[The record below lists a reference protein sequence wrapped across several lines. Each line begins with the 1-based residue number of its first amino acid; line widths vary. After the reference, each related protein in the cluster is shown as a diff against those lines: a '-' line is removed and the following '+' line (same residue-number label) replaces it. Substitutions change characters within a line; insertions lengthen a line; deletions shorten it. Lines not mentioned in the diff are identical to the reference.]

1 MHTAQIVANRH
12 GFETVEVEPLLTER
26 SFGEA
31 EGMEYAQ
38 WKAGHTD
45 HAQIPGVE
53 TLSELEVRV
62 RELLGR
68 IATKYAGKR
77 VLAVSHGAFIRKV
90 VRVTSDKQLPLEGQ
104 RFGNASLSTFKHA
117 GDSWKIL
124 NFNPETLV

>member
-1 MHTAQIVANRH
+1 MSTSLAP
-12 GFETVEVEPLLTER
+12 ETFTETNVFGLT
-26 SFGEA
+26 SFIQSTCFLWSS
-31 EGMEYAQ
+31 MEYTE

-45 HAQIPGVE
+45 HALIPGIE
-53 TLSELEVRV
+53 TLPELEVRV
-62 RELLGR
+62 RELLTH

-104 RFGNASLSTFKHA
+104 RFGNASLSTFKQE
-117 GDSWKIL
+117 GESWRIL